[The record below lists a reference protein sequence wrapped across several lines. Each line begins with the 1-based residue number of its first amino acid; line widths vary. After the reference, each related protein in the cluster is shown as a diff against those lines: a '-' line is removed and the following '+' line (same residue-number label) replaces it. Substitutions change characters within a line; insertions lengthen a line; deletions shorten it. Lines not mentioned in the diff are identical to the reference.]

1 MRSPKNRFLRIGLLG
16 FLTVLSVPTL
26 IAGDAFGNVRLA
38 FDSTSLDFGNLAL
51 LGSRE
56 LALEV
61 WDTATV
67 DIEIDKLSIAGSA
80 IGDFSIVSP
89 TQFPVVLTPGA
100 LPTQIILKFKPSV
113 VGNRSAQLAIETTDG
128 LVTIPLSGYGIA
140 GATLSWSV
148 PSIAFGIIPPGITL
162 DTIIELY
169 SEGTDT
175 SEIDELLVA
184 SSDNS
189 FTAQFANG
197 ITPPIF
203 LAPGDSVAVQ
213 IDFQGLSLEGT
224 KDASL
229 TAIGTMLNSPT
240 CNLSGDVELGSFE
253 ILPSPTFDFGVMYI
267 GQVLDSEIKLVN
279 TGNVSLVFEN
289 LNLSPSGEDFTIL
302 NPPQLPFTLG
312 AGDTLSIPVEVNPG
326 ISTGHRAQLQVVS
339 QQALP
344 NFIPDN
350 LVVSVTK
357 PPISEPSA
365 QTLSYYCATRVP
377 VRDTIPVINSGS
389 QSVVLS
395 SVESSDSSISLQSSV
410 SFPDT
415 ILAGATQPIVIQFVP
430 SASSTDTL
438 VLSMLGGTQVM
449 VSDSLMLQPL
459 PTKANTGIIGA
470 AAVGSTNQHIEVSTV
485 IGLASFGLDSVIV
498 HVAVE
503 DQNVATIDPSTIL
516 LAPGI
521 ANATIASIRPEPGG
535 YAVTITSTSP
545 LMIPAGNSIVVM
557 NLNRYVSNSDSTTFT
572 AIIETPALDG
582 CLDWT
587 GDTITLNGPMI
598 CGSATLQ
605 AFLSQSPLNIVASL
619 LENPVSGQRADL
631 SITSGQTCDVHYEL
645 INALGEIRSEGSLHL
660 ASGSNECNISVSG
673 FPSGIYTF
681 RLISDQGPTVTLRLV
696 KID

>member
-1 MRSPKNRFLRIGLLG
+1 MLG
-16 FLTVLSVPTL
+16 FLIVLSVQAL
-26 IAGDAFGNVRLA
+26 IVGNAFGNVRLA
-38 FDSTSLDFGNLAL
+38 FDSTSLDFGNLAI

-80 IGDFSIVSP
+80 AGDFSIVSP

-100 LPTQIILKFKPSV
+100 VPTQIILKFKPPV
-113 VGNRSAQLAIETTDG
+113 VGSRSAQLAIETTDG
-128 LVTIPLSGYGIA
+128 LVTIPLLGYGVA

-148 PSIAFGIIPPGITL
+148 PSIAFGAIPPGIAL

-213 IDFQGLSLEGT
+213 IDFQGLPLEGT

-240 CNLSGDVELGSFE
+240 CDLSGDVELGSFE

-267 GQVLDSEIKLVN
+267 GQVLDTTIKLVN
-279 TGNVSLVFEN
+279 TGNVSLEFES
-289 LNLSPSGEDFTIL
+289 LNLSPSGEDFTIRNL
-302 NPPQLPFTLG
+302 PPLPFTLPV
-312 AGDTLSIPVEVNPG
+312 GDTLLIPIEVNPG

-350 LVVSVTK
+350 LVVSVTN

-377 VRDTIPVINSGS
+377 IFDTIPVVNSAS
-389 QSVVLS
+389 QIVVLS
-395 SVESSDSSISLQSSV
+395 GVESSDSSISLHSSV

-415 ILAGATQPIVIQFVP
+415 IPAGATQPIVIQFEP
-430 SASSTDTL
+430 SASSSDTL
-438 VLSMLGGTQVM
+438 VLSMLGGSQVM
-449 VSDSLMLQPL
+449 ISDSLLLQPL

-470 AAVGSTNQHIEVSTV
+470 AAAGSTNQHIEVSTV
-485 IGLASFGLDSVIV
+485 NGLASFGLDSIIV
-498 HVAVE
+498 HIAVE
-503 DQNVATIDPSTIL
+503 NPNVATIDPSTIL

-521 ANATIASIRPEPGG
+521 ANAIIASIQPEPGG
-535 YAVTITSTSP
+535 YAITISSTSP
-545 LMIPAGNSIVVM
+545 LAIPAGNSIVVM
-557 NLNRYVSNSDSTTFT
+557 NLNRYVSNTDSTGFT
-572 AIIETPALDG
+572 AMIETPALDG

-587 GDTITLNGPMI
+587 ADTVTVNGPMI

-605 AFLSQSPLNIVASL
+605 AFLSQNPLNILASL

-631 SITSGQTCDVHYEL
+631 SITSSQTCDTHYDL
-645 INALGEIRSEGSLHL
+645 INALGEIRSQGALHL
-660 ASGSNECNISVSG
+660 VSGSNECNISFSG
-673 FPSGIYTF
+673 FPAGIYTF
-681 RLISDQGPTVTLRLV
+681 RLISEQGPTVTLRLV
-696 KID
+696 KIN